1 MASLRNYNVRWG
13 DDRLGE
19 ALTHVKATGF
29 SVNFDSRVSK
39 FYMGEEM
46 IGVFFDT
53 RCILCID
60 ELHPTPTDETRYELD
75 SIIVKTNGTQ
85 TP

>member
-1 MASLRNYNVRWG
+1 MAPVRNYNIRWG

-29 SVNFDSRVSK
+29 SINNDSRVSK
-39 FYMGEEM
+39 FYMDDET

-60 ELHPTPTDETRYELD
+60 ELHPVPTAETREELD